1 MEHEARL
8 RQNDIQ
14 RAHEEREFSI
24 DEPLYGLA
32 PEPGEGGPQSVNDPN
47 QPSVEAPVEEPE
59 SEYDD
64 RINMTWGIVLGG
76 VLVLA
81 IIVAVLYLGIGN
93 TFSSQPFTN
102 YPVK

>member
-8 RQNDIQ
+8 KQDDIQ
-14 RAHEEREFSI
+14 VAHEERSLEVA
-24 DEPLYGLA
+24 EPLYGLA
-32 PEPGEGGPQSVNDPN
+32 PEPGEGGPESVNDPN

-64 RINMTWGIVLGG
+64 RVNMTWGIILGG
-76 VLVLA
+76 VIVLA
-81 IIVAVLYLGIGN
+81 IIVAVLYLGVGN
-93 TFSSQPFTN
+93 TYSSQPFTT